1 MPGIMKAPQRPR
13 SPVLDLPFPQR
24 LLVLASALVLV
35 SLIELAIKGRS
46 AVRWR
51 YSIFVVL
58 SGTLG
63 AAHGAAHDA
72 VTSMIS
78 PEYFAVLKG
87 LGWDDVRV
95 KAITL
100 GAQAGC
106 SFGVIVAALV
116 AYLNERMRRPHE
128 SVALRPLLG
137 AWPYIVATSILAAM
151 TTGTVAFAYKSGEP
165 NARVLTAWLTHIGS
179 YLGGAAGLVL
189 WCRTRRVNRLWA
201 GPEKNAADAHVSAAS
216 PGAPQDAA

>member
-1 MPGIMKAPQRPR
+1 MPGIMKAPERLR
-13 SPVLDLPFPQR
+13 APVLDLPFPQR

-35 SLIELAIKGRS
+35 SLIELAIRGRS

-51 YSIFVVL
+51 YSIFVAL

-63 AAHGAAHDA
+63 ATHGAAHDA

-87 LGWDDVRV
+87 LGWDDLRV
-95 KAITL
+95 KAIIL

-116 AYLNERMRRPHE
+116 AYLNERLRRPHE
-128 SVALRPLLG
+128 SVVLRPLLG
-137 AWPYIVATSILAAM
+137 AWPYIAATSILAAM

-165 NARVLTAWLTHIGS
+165 NARLLTAWLAHIGS
-179 YLGGAAGLVL
+179 YVGGAAGLVL
-189 WCRTRRVNRLWA
+189 WLRAHRKTRSLVPPQTVERATMGRPPIDN
-201 GPEKNAADAHVSAAS
+201 VSK
-216 PGAPQDAA
+216 